1 MTQGFAVSDDTKQK
15 LSAKTEPETP
25 VKEPEGDPGQD
36 AIDKIIAGIETE
48 AGADLELEEE
58 PEVEEMPD
66 FEAEAERQLLDEE
79 IAEVESG
86 YEPEEEEQPV
96 DSNARKRAIIAE
108 KKASYYENLRAQDSR
123 KKWEVE
129 AAKHFPFSTYAFPKI
144 TATSRRGFLRDA
156 KAAHEAVKPFIK
168 SAVQKREEELQAE
181 RAKLREQEQA
191 KAQDAWGKP
200 TNAPS
205 TPAGRYEAE
214 MEKARQSGDLAERIA
229 VMMKAGQGEET

>member
-36 AIDKIIAGIETE
+36 AIDKIIAGIE
-48 AGADLELEEE
+48 
-58 PEVEEMPD
+58 
-66 FEAEAERQLLDEE
+66 AEAERQLLDEE

-86 YEPEEEEQPV
+86 YEPEEDEQPV